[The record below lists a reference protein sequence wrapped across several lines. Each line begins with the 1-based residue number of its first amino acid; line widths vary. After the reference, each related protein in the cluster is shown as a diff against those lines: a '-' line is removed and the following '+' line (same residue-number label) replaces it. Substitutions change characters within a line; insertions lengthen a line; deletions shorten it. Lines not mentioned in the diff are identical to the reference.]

1 MGMSATAA
9 TRSVLWAV
17 IVGKVIE
24 MLAIK
29 EIDDGTAGRNK
40 QSCAQYKKQNNFHC
54 DSFAF

>member
-17 IVGKVIE
+17 IVGRVIE

-29 EIDDGTAGRNK
+29 EIDDGTPGRNK
-40 QSCAQYKKQNNFHC
+40 KSCGQQ
-54 DSFAF
+54 